1 MELSIAIRWEE
12 TDVVKL
18 EIRKN
23 TYYDS
28 VTLMIIS
35 KDVKNLSGVSEALV
49 GMGQKTY
56 TRPRII
62 SVSLR
67 TYGTVTQQPTRE
79 RTGMEL
85 RFEHGNFDDA
95 RIVRTRVF
103 MEEQGFQD
111 EFDDIDDDPR
121 TIHVTL
127 YDANALVGCA
137 RTFPDPD
144 RPDQPGRW
152 VFGRLA
158 VLPEARR
165 GGFGAALLAESER
178 LAREAGATEMHLHAQ
193 CRVTPF
199 YGRMGYAQ
207 YGPVELDEHVEHIW
221 MEKLLDETGGRG

>member
-1 MELSIAIRWEE
+1 
-12 TDVVKL
+12 
-18 EIRKN
+18 
-23 TYYDS
+23 
-28 VTLMIIS
+28 
-35 KDVKNLSGVSEALV
+35 
-49 GMGQKTY
+49 
-56 TRPRII
+56 
-62 SVSLR
+62 
-67 TYGTVTQQPTRE
+67 
-79 RTGMEL
+79 MEL

-199 YGRMGYAQ
+199 YGRMATRSTAPSSWTSTSSTSGWRSSWMRQGDGANVSFRKHTASVSTGNEALAPSPVSSPPRLIPAREKGSPAEAGDPRNASVHCGYA
-207 YGPVELDEHVEHIW
+207 
-221 MEKLLDETGGRG
+221 TGCTLTRCPG

>member
-1 MELSIAIRWEE
+1 
-12 TDVVKL
+12 
-18 EIRKN
+18 
-23 TYYDS
+23 
-28 VTLMIIS
+28 
-35 KDVKNLSGVSEALV
+35 
-49 GMGQKTY
+49 
-56 TRPRII
+56 
-62 SVSLR
+62 
-67 TYGTVTQQPTRE
+67 
-79 RTGMEL
+79 MEL

-152 VFGRLA
+152 VFGRLD

>member
-1 MELSIAIRWEE
+1 MRQGDGANASFPVD
-12 TDVVKL
+12 TDAVCL
-18 EIRKN
+18 RN
-23 TYYDS
+23 
-28 VTLMIIS
+28 
-35 KDVKNLSGVSEALV
+35 EALTSSPCLI
-49 GMGQKTY
+49 Q
-56 TRPRII
+56 
-62 SVSLR
+62 
-67 TYGTVTQQPTRE
+67 
-79 RTGMEL
+79 
-85 RFEHGNFDDA
+85 
-95 RIVRTRVF
+95 
-103 MEEQGFQD
+103 
-111 EFDDIDDDPR
+111 EFLHPDVLDDIDDDPR

>member
-1 MELSIAIRWEE
+1 
-12 TDVVKL
+12 
-18 EIRKN
+18 
-23 TYYDS
+23 
-28 VTLMIIS
+28 
-35 KDVKNLSGVSEALV
+35 
-49 GMGQKTY
+49 
-56 TRPRII
+56 
-62 SVSLR
+62 
-67 TYGTVTQQPTRE
+67 
-79 RTGMEL
+79 MEL

-158 VLPEARR
+158 VLPEAR
-165 GGFGAALLAESER
+165 GDGLGAALLAARPARPKCTCTPNAASRRSTGVWATRSTVPSSWTSTSSTSGWRNSWMRQGDEVSASFRKHTASVSTGNEALAPSPR
-178 LAREAGATEMHLHAQ
+178 LIPAREKGSPAEAGDPRNASVH
-193 CRVTPF
+193 C
-199 YGRMGYAQ
+199 GYAA
-207 YGPVELDEHVEHIW
+207 GCTLTRCP
-221 MEKLLDETGGRG
+221 G

>member
-1 MELSIAIRWEE
+1 
-12 TDVVKL
+12 
-18 EIRKN
+18 
-23 TYYDS
+23 
-28 VTLMIIS
+28 
-35 KDVKNLSGVSEALV
+35 
-49 GMGQKTY
+49 
-56 TRPRII
+56 
-62 SVSLR
+62 
-67 TYGTVTQQPTRE
+67 
-79 RTGMEL
+79 MEL

-158 VLPEARR
+158 
-165 GGFGAALLAESER
+165 
-178 LAREAGATEMHLHAQ
+178 REAGATEMHLHAQ

>member
-1 MELSIAIRWEE
+1 
-12 TDVVKL
+12 
-18 EIRKN
+18 
-23 TYYDS
+23 
-28 VTLMIIS
+28 
-35 KDVKNLSGVSEALV
+35 
-49 GMGQKTY
+49 
-56 TRPRII
+56 
-62 SVSLR
+62 
-67 TYGTVTQQPTRE
+67 
-79 RTGMEL
+79 MEL

-165 GGFGAALLAESER
+165 GGFGAALLAAEGY
-178 LAREAGATEMHLHAQ
+178 LTMAG
-193 CRVTPF
+193 
-199 YGRMGYAQ
+199 
-207 YGPVELDEHVEHIW
+207 
-221 MEKLLDETGGRG
+221 